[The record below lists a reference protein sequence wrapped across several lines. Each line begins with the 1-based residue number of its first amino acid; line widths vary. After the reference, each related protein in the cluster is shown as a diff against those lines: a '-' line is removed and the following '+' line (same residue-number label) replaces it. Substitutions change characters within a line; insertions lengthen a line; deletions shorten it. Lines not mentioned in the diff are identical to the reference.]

1 MMKSMTFKNSVAI
14 VTGLFL
20 ATAGGTAFAAA
31 DEAAAKKFAKKH
43 DCFKC
48 HAVDKTKKGPSYQ
61 KINAKI
67 AKENISDAKLFEHL
81 TTSTKVKLEDG
92 TEEEH
97 KALDKK
103 DAAQINNLIMWI
115 KEQK

>member
-1 MMKSMTFKNSVAI
+1 MMKSMSIKNSVAI
-14 VTGLFL
+14 VAGLFI
-20 ATAGGTAFAAA
+20 AAAAGTAFAAA
-31 DEAAAKKFAKKH
+31 DEAAAKKFAKKN

-67 AKENISDAKLFEHL
+67 AKENISDAKLVEHL
-81 TTSTKVKLEDG
+81 TSSKKVKLEDG

-103 DAAQINNLIMWI
+103 DMDQINNLIMWI

>member
-1 MMKSMTFKNSVAI
+1 MQNSNIMKASLAI
-14 VTGLFL
+14 ATGLIL
-20 ATAGGTAFAAA
+20 SVSGSAAFAAA
-31 DEAAAKKFAKKH
+31 DANAAKAFAKKN

-67 AKENISDAKLFEHL
+67 KKENIADAKLFEHL
-81 TTSTKVKLEDG
+81 TKSSKVKLEDG

-103 DAAQINNLIMWI
+103 DADKINNLIQWI
-115 KEQK
+115 KEQ